1 MVTVTIEKDEKIE
14 TMAGDA
20 IITVAISEITEKM
33 HEVTINITGKMR
45 GVQIADTI
53 GDATAKILKEIADES
68 DIPEIVLQEVF
79 LGRFLEAGR
88 KSRWN
93 GRIKKIQSKSYGLK
107 TSDYGVLK
115 AQ

>member
-1 MVTVTIEKDEKIE
+1 MVKATIEKDEKIE

-33 HEVTINITGKMR
+33 HEVKINITGKMR

-68 DIPEIVLQEVF
+68 DIPEIVLSEVF
-79 LGRFLEAGR
+79 LGRFFRSR
-88 KSRWN
+88 KE
-93 GRIKKIQSKSYGLK
+93 K
-107 TSDYGVLK
+107 
-115 AQ
+115 